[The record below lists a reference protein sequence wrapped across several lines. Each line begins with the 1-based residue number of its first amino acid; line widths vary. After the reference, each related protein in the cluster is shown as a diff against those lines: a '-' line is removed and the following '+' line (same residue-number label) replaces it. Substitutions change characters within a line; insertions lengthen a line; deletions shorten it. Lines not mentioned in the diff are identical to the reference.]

1 MRESEELIAAA
12 RDLSCRIIEE
22 TYNSRYHDWNSV
34 KTNLRDEVSKMMYEK
49 TKRNPMIL
57 PVIMEI

>member
-1 MRESEELIAAA
+1 MCVKAKNLLLPQEIF
-12 RDLSCRIIEE
+12 IEE

-57 PVIMEI
+57 PVIMEV